1 MSCSFF
7 CFHLLYN
14 SFLLILVIIGF
25 IFFVSWLGS
34 WFINLLIVFNS
45 GFIFFVNC
53 SGSLCQWGG
62 AEESRWCHK
71 VQGLPCQVRSK
82 CQRSTDSEQT
92 LFSIC
97 LELCPLYASVLLLF
111 LAFYIAWMLMHF
123 AKKKCFKCYG
133 VTGINLCWISS
144 NRSHDG
150 LFPR

>member
-7 CFHLLYN
+7 CFHLWYN

-97 LELCPLYASVLLLF
+97 LELCPLYASVYFYFLPFTLLECWCTSL
-111 LAFYIAWMLMHF
+111 
-123 AKKKCFKCYG
+123 KKN
-133 VTGINLCWISS
+133 VLNVMVL
-144 NRSHDG
+144 
-150 LFPR
+150 LV